1 MLTLRPEDATSLVR
15 RLFRKSGAPA
25 NHATLV
31 ADHLVESSRL
41 GVHSHGLIRVPQ
53 YIRQIRSGEIV
64 PTARPRRLAT
74 RGAASWIDGAFGF
87 GQVGGI
93 YAARQAIAKAR
104 RHHVGLVIAKHL
116 GHTGRLGA
124 YAELA
129 AAQGCVAVV
138 FGSGPPSTHI
148 VAPFGGIDGRLATN
162 PIAFAIPNG
171 STPVVADF
179 ATSAMPEG
187 KVRAA
192 RNLDR
197 RLPDG
202 VLQDADGVLQDASG
216 IGTDEPAV
224 LYGQPRG
231 TLLPLGGPLF
241 GHKGY
246 AMAILVEAMATLLA
260 GDEIDDRSRAG
271 ANLTVLA
278 IVADGDLASAA
289 DRMAG
294 YLRSA
299 RPVNPDRPVLVPG
312 DPERAARERS
322 TVSVDRRSWDEI
334 GELARELTVKMPDA
348 P

>member
-1 MLTLRPEDATSLVR
+1 MVTLDPDDAVSLVR
-15 RLFRKSGAPA
+15 RLLRKSGAPA

-53 YIRQIRSGEIV
+53 YIRQIRSGEIA
-64 PTARPRRLAT
+64 PAARPRRVAT
-74 RGAASWIDGAFGF
+74 RGAVSWIDGDFGF

-93 YAARQAIAKAR
+93 YAARQAVVKAR
-104 RHHVGLVIAKHL
+104 RHQVGLVIARHL

-129 AAQGCVAVV
+129 AGQGCVAVI

-171 STPVVADF
+171 STPVAADF
-179 ATSAMPEG
+179 ATSAVPEG
-187 KVRAA
+187 RVRAT
-192 RNLDR
+192 RNLGR
-197 RLPDG
+197 RLPE
-202 VLQDADGVLQDASG
+202 GVLQDASG
-216 IGTDEPAV
+216 MATDEPAV

-231 TLLPLGGPLF
+231 TLLPVGGPLF

-260 GDEIDDRSRAG
+260 GDKVDDRARAG

-278 IVADGDLASAA
+278 IAA
-289 DRMAG
+289 DSVLSGATEGMAG

-299 RPVNPDRPVLVPG
+299 RPLHAERPVLVPG

-334 GELARELTVKMPDA
+334 GEVARELNIKMPDA
-348 P
+348 TSDD